1 MKSSL
6 KIGILGTRGIPN
18 RYGGF
23 EQCAEYLAVG
33 LVAKGHKVWVYN
45 SHNHEYKEKEWN
57 GVNIIHCNDPEH
69 KMGTAGQFIYD
80 LNCINDARKRDY
92 DVLLQLGYTSNSI
105 WYWRW
110 PKYCS
115 NVVNMDGL
123 EWKRSKYSKKAQ
135 KFLKV
140 AERWAA
146 VHADVLVADSIG
158 IQQYLKDE
166 YKKDSHFIA
175 YGADIFNAPNATI
188 LSQFNLQPYG
198 YDMLIARMEPENNI
212 ETIIKGHLLSG
223 SNKPLVVIGN
233 TGNEFGTYLKATY
246 GVHEN
251 IRFEGA
257 IYDINIINNL
267 RYYSNLYFHGHS
279 VGGTNP
285 SLLEAMGCSTL
296 IVANDNVFNKAV
308 LGNDALYFSSDAQ
321 LSEVIK
327 TAKEK
332 EDYKSFIDNNL
343 DKIRK
348 QYSWPYIVD
357 SYEQVLLDATENFN
371 KKSR

>member
-1 MKSSL
+1 M
-6 KIGILGTRGIPN
+6 
-18 RYGGF
+18 
-23 EQCAEYLAVG
+23 
-33 LVAKGHKVWVYN
+33 LVY
-45 SHNHEYKEKEWN
+45 SDHNHEYQEKEWN
-57 GVNIIHCNDPEH
+57 CVKIIHCYDPEH
-69 KMGTAGQFIYD
+69 KMGTLGQFIYD

-115 NVVNMDGL
+115 NVINMDGL

-135 KFLKV
+135 MFLKI

-146 VHADVLVADSIG
+146 LHADVLVADSTG
-158 IQQYLKDE
+158 IQQYLKNE
-166 YKKDSHFIA
+166 YKKESHFIA
-175 YGADIFNAPNATI
+175 YGAHIFDTPDATV

-198 YDMLIARMEPENNI
+198 YNMLIARMEPENNI
-212 ETIIKGHLLSG
+212 EIIIKGYLQSG
-223 SNKPLVVIGN
+223 SKRPLVVIGN
-233 TGNEFGTYLKATY
+233 TGNEFGTYLKTTY
-246 GVHEN
+246 GEQDN
-251 IRFEGA
+251 IRFAGA

-296 IVANDNVFNKAV
+296 IVAHDNVFNKAV
-308 LGNDALYFSSDAQ
+308 LGNDALYFSSDVQ

-332 EDYKSFIDNNL
+332 TGYISFIDNNL
-343 DKIRK
+343 EKIHK

-357 SYEQVLLDATENFN
+357 SYEQVLLDAAESF
-371 KKSR
+371 KRKSR